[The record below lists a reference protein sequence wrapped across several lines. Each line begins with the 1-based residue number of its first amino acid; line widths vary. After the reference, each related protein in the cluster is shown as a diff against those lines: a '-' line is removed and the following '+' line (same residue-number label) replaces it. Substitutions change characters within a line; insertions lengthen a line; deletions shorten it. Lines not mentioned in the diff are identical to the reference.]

1 MGFHKR
7 GKIAS
12 SEKQQGRSCGVA
24 MWMVA
29 AVVFLCTAPEAVVSS
44 SSSTPSKCHSCMNC
58 TDMGNWQQATT
69 AFLTLLGELSDGD
82 NFANNSYMKDFD
94 NFEDFEDRVKGSSSA
109 ASCAADMDEEEG
121 TALTISGTN
130 CMTMWFTIRS
140 TSEPNDFLS
149 CTILTGVEK
158 FFEDA
163 DGNTTEDQ
171 LQTVINSL
179 TQANI
184 EQDMDS
190 VSGYDVE
197 GNVSICGNEDDCNFY
212 PTGDEVTIREDLGA
226 WSDDYD
232 DETSTVY
239 LAAEAFADGVCTQF
253 KSGDGR
259 QSAASDCEG
268 EVKKSTDP
276 DLNKRRRR
284 RSSVTAVIVFSLT
297 FPPATGLDDDAFE
310 AMYSDAVTDAAAA
323 DPSGVGILVSTLN
336 LGQNPTASVT
346 VGGANPAT
354 TQAPSSA
361 PSLKPFSSLLTF
373 NLLVFG
379 ILASKRC

>member
-1 MGFHKR
+1 MG
-7 GKIAS
+7 
-12 SEKQQGRSCGVA
+12 
-24 MWMVA
+24 
-29 AVVFLCTAPEAVVSS
+29 
-44 SSSTPSKCHSCMNC
+44 SSTPSKCYSCMNC

-158 FFEDA
+158 LFEDA

-197 GNVSICGNEDDCNFY
+197 GNVSICGNE
-212 PTGDEVTIREDLGA
+212 
-226 WSDDYD
+226 DDYD

-284 RSSVTAVIVFSLT
+284 RSSV
-297 FPPATGLDDDAFE
+297 
-310 AMYSDAVTDAAAA
+310 
-323 DPSGVGILVSTLN
+323 
-336 LGQNPTASVT
+336 
-346 VGGANPAT
+346 
-354 TQAPSSA
+354 
-361 PSLKPFSSLLTF
+361 
-373 NLLVFG
+373 
-379 ILASKRC
+379 